1 MIKELG
7 FNVYIH
13 FYNTEILYN
22 RNVDE
27 ATSRAE
33 RAVYDI
39 TYSAA
44 RHIGIEDKYAK
55 QLADKAVNDV
65 KSQIKEFT
73 LTNEN
78 GELEGKV

>member
-1 MIKELG
+1 MIKEPG
-7 FNVYIH
+7 FHAYVY
-13 FYNTEILYN
+13 FYNRELGCNFT
-22 RNVDE
+22 VDE

-33 RAVYDI
+33 RLIYTL

-55 QLADKAVNDV
+55 QVADKAVNDV

-73 LTNEN
+73 IVHEN
-78 GELEGKV
+78 GELEEKV